1 MPHNL
6 YITILSLCILVPTLT
21 SCTEK
26 KQEKVLLEDPVY
38 TDTIDFAGEG
48 RILYEITGPDY
59 ETPNVPVGET
69 TFFAGIPY
77 VLGEEMLPELNYM
90 PAYASSSTPL
100 VKFTPTWKGE
110 GPPPAGTWHLRG
122 VLQDSSG
129 LEIELFDKEG
139 ALEPAG
145 DDMGSIDEGDSTSA
159 GYKTIEFETQAL
171 PSETAKLYNLLITHT
186 YTVNGTTFSR
196 LSTTEFAQVWRA
208 PLPGTILYYQIIR
221 WGAEWLNGTFSDLG
235 EVTENELADKLL
247 LGMQNLVPLG
257 YRYGS
262 HGKLD
267 HFTNKAEVFLDR
279 KQSSC
284 GDFYGFFMDLV
295 ETQGIDAN
303 YLIFYFP
310 NPSPE
315 WFSMYE
321 TIEIAALGREK
332 RVWRYADHGLVE
344 VNGRVYDP
352 TYGLIME
359 NADVYEDFL
368 FARFCYGGEG
378 KCGAGNTWCLIPG
391 GPQGICS
398 DNEPGYHEELGF
410 IRVRGE
416 TY

>member
-1 MPHNL
+1 MPQSF
-6 YITILSLCILVPTLT
+6 YIIILSFCILIPGLT
-21 SCTEK
+21 SCSDK
-26 KQEKVLLEDPVY
+26 KQEKELLEDPVY
-38 TDTIDFAGEG
+38 TGKVDFTGEG

-69 TFFAGIPY
+69 TFLAGIAY
-77 VLGEEMLPELNYM
+77 VLGDTMLPEVNYM
-90 PAYASSSTPL
+90 PAYASGSKPLISVTPA
-100 VKFTPTWKGE
+100 WKGE
-110 GPPPAGTWHLRG
+110 GAPPEGTWHLRG
-122 VLQDSSG
+122 VLRDSRG
-129 LEIELFDKEG
+129 QEIDFFDEQG
-139 ALEPAG
+139 ALEPEEEES
-145 DDMGSIDEGDSTSA
+145 DFV
-159 GYKTIEFETQAL
+159 GYRKIEFEAQSL
-171 PSETAKLYNLLITHT
+171 PTETAKLYNLEITHT
-186 YTVNGTTFSR
+186 YSINNSTFSKV
-196 LSTTEFAQVWRA
+196 TNTEFAQVWRA
-208 PLPGTILYYQIIR
+208 PLPQTILYYQIIR
-221 WGAEWLNGTFSDLG
+221 WGAQWLDGTFPDMG
-235 EVTENELADKLL
+235 EVTENELADMLIS
-247 LGMQNLVPLG
+247 GMQNLVPLG

-267 HFTNKAEVFLDR
+267 HYTNKAEIFLDR

-310 NPSPE
+310 NPTPE

-332 RVWRYADHGLVE
+332 RVWRYADHGVVE

-378 KCGAGNTWCLIPG
+378 KCGAGNTWCLIPS

-398 DNEPGYHEELGF
+398 DNEPGYHEDLGF